1 MKKLTGETIRSLP
14 KKKKM
19 LISGVAVVAGVAV
32 LGAGVAAYASN
43 TMQKNVIGSDA
54 AVSIALD
61 DANVSAQAAR
71 IDDVDLDL
79 RQGTLV
85 YDVEFEADRVDYD
98 YEIKASDGTILNRL
112 AEADGEKVST
122 TAAQSAET
130 TTAAAGGSQATGDS
144 ASQTTAAQNSA
155 GVTLDSAK
163 SIALK
168 HAGLSASDVRFTKA
182 KTDYDDGV
190 KEYDIEFI
198 SGSYEYEFEVRAS
211 DGKITSYD
219 RERADAQKTT
229 ASRTTTSSQK
239 TTSSQSSGSAVTLAE
254 AKSIALKHA
263 GLSASDVRFT
273 KAKTDYDDGVKEYD
287 IEFVS
292 GSYEYEFEVRASDGK
307 ITSYDRERAEGQKTT
322 SASTTSSSNY
332 IGTEKAK
339 SIALKDSGVSAS
351 KATFEKAKL
360 DKEDGVYVYEVEF
373 RSGNMEYEYE
383 INAKTGKILDRSVER
398 EDR

>member
-43 TMQKNVIGSDA
+43 TVQKNVIGSDA

-122 TAAQSAET
+122 TAAQPAET

-190 KEYDIEFI
+190 KEYDIEFV

-229 ASRTTTSSQK
+229 SSSKTSS
-239 TTSSQSSGSAVTLAE
+239 G
-254 AKSIALKHA
+254 H
-263 GLSASDVRFT
+263 
-273 KAKTDYDDGVKEYD
+273 
-287 IEFVS
+287 
-292 GSYEYEFEVRASDGK
+292 
-307 ITSYDRERAEGQKTT
+307 
-322 SASTTSSSNY
+322 Y
-332 IGTEKAK
+332 IGTA
-339 SIALKDSGVSAS
+339 
-351 KATFEKAKL
+351 
-360 DKEDGVYVYEVEF
+360 
-373 RSGNMEYEYE
+373 
-383 INAKTGKILDRSVER
+383 
-398 EDR
+398 

>member
-1 MKKLTGETIRSLP
+1 M
-14 KKKKM
+14 
-19 LISGVAVVAGVAV
+19 
-32 LGAGVAAYASN
+32 
-43 TMQKNVIGSDA
+43 
-54 AVSIALD
+54 
-61 DANVSAQAAR
+61 
-71 IDDVDLDL
+71 
-79 RQGTLV
+79 
-85 YDVEFEADRVDYD
+85 
-98 YEIKASDGTILNRL
+98 
-112 AEADGEKVST
+112 
-122 TAAQSAET
+122 
-130 TTAAAGGSQATGDS
+130 
-144 ASQTTAAQNSA
+144 
-155 GVTLDSAK
+155 
-163 SIALK
+163 
-168 HAGLSASDVRFTKA
+168 
-182 KTDYDDGV
+182 
-190 KEYDIEFI
+190 
-198 SGSYEYEFEVRAS
+198 RAS

-219 RERADAQKTT
+219 RERADAQKT
-229 ASRTTTSSQK
+229 ASSQK
-239 TTSSQSSGSAVTLAE
+239 TTSSQSSSSAVTLAE

-322 SASTTSSSNY
+322 SASTTSSGNY

-383 INAKTGKILDRSVER
+383 INAKTGKILDRSAER
-398 EDR
+398 ADDD

>member
-43 TMQKNVIGSDA
+43 TVQKNVIGSDA

-71 IDDVDLDL
+71 IDDVDLVL

-98 YEIKASDGTILNRL
+98 YEIKASDGTILNRQ

-122 TAAQSAET
+122 TAET

-229 ASRTTTSSQK
+229 SSQK
-239 TTSSQSSGSAVTLAE
+239 ITSSQSSSSAVTLAE

-322 SASTTSSSNY
+322 SASTTSSGNY
-332 IGTEKAK
+332 IGVEKAK

>member
-43 TMQKNVIGSDA
+43 TVQKNVIGSDA

-98 YEIKASDGTILNRL
+98 YEIKASDGTILNRQ

-122 TAAQSAET
+122 TAET

-229 ASRTTTSSQK
+229 SSQK
-239 TTSSQSSGSAVTLAE
+239 ITSSQSSSSAVTLAE

-322 SASTTSSSNY
+322 SASTTSSGNY
-332 IGTEKAK
+332 IGVEKAK